1 MGQPAA
7 KQGDTIVGTDTHITM
22 VPSPGGPV
30 PTPGPYPF
38 NGIIDGGT
46 SSDVKICGMPA
57 ATVGSTATNTPPHI
71 PIGGPFQAPPTNKGN
86 IIMGSATVFINKKP
100 AARNGDTANTCNDP
114 AGTAPVGTVVAVC
127 NVFIG

>member
-7 KQGDTIVGTDTHITM
+7 KQGDTVVGTDTHITM

-46 SSDVKICGMPA
+46 SANVKICGMPA
-57 ATVGSTATNTPPHI
+57 ATVGSTATNTPPHV
-71 PIGGPFQAPPTNKGN
+71 PTGGPFQAPPTNKAS
-86 IIMGSATVFINKKP
+86 IIAGSATVFINKKP
-100 AARNGDTANTCNDP
+100 AARAGDTANTCNDP
-114 AGTAPVGTVVAVC
+114 AGVAPMGRVVAAC